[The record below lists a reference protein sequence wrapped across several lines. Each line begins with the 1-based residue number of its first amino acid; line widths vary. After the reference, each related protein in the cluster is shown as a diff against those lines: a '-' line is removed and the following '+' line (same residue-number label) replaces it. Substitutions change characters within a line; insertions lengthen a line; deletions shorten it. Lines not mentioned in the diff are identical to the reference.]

1 MTAPSPLTERER
13 RVLEAVIQ
21 SYVETAEP
29 AGSRTISRRCGLG
42 VSPATIRN
50 TMSDLEEKGYLF
62 HPHTSAGRVPT
73 DMAYR
78 VYVDSLMRVSPVSAQ
93 EKDRLYE
100 HVASGGSAIESILR
114 RAAQML
120 GVLTQELGVAV
131 GPRLEEAVLERL
143 EIIRVSAERLLLV
156 LRLRGGAVH
165 SIFVEVR
172 SEIAETALAAVA
184 LVLNERLGGRTLR
197 EIRQTIPDRLRDAP
211 TPMEARD
218 LLNIFVQEGDQL
230 FDVARTSAPES
241 VLLGG
246 TSKLVEQP
254 EFANGENMR
263 RLLALTDMPSELAM
277 LLRSRGEASG
287 LTITIGNENNDPAL
301 TSFTVVTSEY
311 HAGALSGVIGV
322 IGPTRMPYDKIVS
335 LVNHTSRM
343 LTELLD

>member
-1 MTAPSPLTERER
+1 MTPQALTDRER

-29 AGSRTISRRCGLG
+29 AGSRTISRRFGLG

-78 VYVDSLMRVSPVSAQ
+78 VYVDSLMHVSPVSTQ

-100 HVASGGSAIESILR
+100 HVASGGTAIESILR

-131 GPRLEEAVLERL
+131 GPRIEEAVLERL
-143 EIIRVSAERLLLV
+143 ELIRVSAERMLMV

-172 SEIAETALAAVA
+172 SEMAETALAAVA
-184 LVLNERLGGRTLR
+184 LVLNERLAGLTLR
-197 EIRQTIPDRLRDAP
+197 QIRQTIPDRLRDAP
-211 TPMEARD
+211 TPTEARE
-218 LLNIFVQEGDQL
+218 LLNIFVQEGDHI
-230 FDVARTSAPES
+230 FDVAVSSGPES
-241 VLLGG
+241 VLLSG

-254 EFANGENMR
+254 EFASGENMR
-263 RLLALTDMPSELAM
+263 RLLQLTDTPGELAT
-277 LLRSRGEASG
+277 LLRGRGETPG
-287 LTITIGNENNDPAL
+287 LTITIGNEHSDPAL
-301 TSFTVVTSEY
+301 ASFTVVTSEY

-322 IGPTRMPYDKIVS
+322 IGPTRMPYEKIVS

-343 LTELLD
+343 LAELLD